1 MDYPLTYSPHRLDA
15 DGFVREWRI
24 CRRSGPLLAV
34 VARENA
40 ARELCGLSSVD
51 DGWTP
56 HPRRLVKGPAGD
68 LNPANR
74 EPYASVTRKDV
85 ADVALAKWGIVYEA
99 APPVRLVHPVAMGIS
114 RTFAPAPGP
123 DLDGG
128 LDLVRQGLA
137 VASRALDGVL
147 AARAARGVTPPS
159 TPR

>member
-1 MDYPLTYSPHRLDA
+1 MANRLRRNLTVTASENPLTYSPHCLDA

-40 ARELCGLSSVD
+40 ARELCGLPSVD

-68 LNPANR
+68 PNPANR
-74 EPYASVTRKDV
+74 EFASPSDATPDGRLPWGTPRQKD
-85 ADVALAKWGIVYEA
+85 ANGWPSPEPLSAGIVYEA
-99 APPVRLVHPVAMGIS
+99 APPVRLGPPVAMGIS

-123 DLDGG
+123 DL
-128 LDLVRQGLA
+128 
-137 VASRALDGVL
+137 
-147 AARAARGVTPPS
+147 
-159 TPR
+159 